1 MAVFYSGL
9 QAQPAQAAQQM
20 PQRGAYIPAG
30 SYGQLSSQ
38 QIASPQS
45 GAIERLNSTQP
56 TTQGFS
62 NAPSPVIQNI
72 GAYNTMLG
80 GSASG
85 DVINRLGMQNYNKF
99 ESQYGQGSLPWYL
112 RNQSSG
118 GYGGDAYSQNLFLG
132 NPGQVQAGYTYG
144 QGASMM
150 ENMRDPLTGEII
162 GYGQSKSFAPINQ
175 DFWSS
180 PNKTM
185 GGQGGPVP
193 LGRIMDKSY
202 GGIDKAFMSN
212 LDALNQPQMGQ
223 WDVWNAGDN
232 WKQDAIMASRPTD
245 PNSDAFANWWRSVN
259 NLGYIPEDQKLA
271 MFRQYR
277 GM

>member
-1 MAVFYSGL
+1 
-9 QAQPAQAAQQM
+9 M

-62 NAPSPVIQNI
+62 SAPSPVIQNI

-144 QGASMM
+144 QDFMARQ
-150 ENMRDPLTGEII
+150 NMRDPLTGEII
-162 GYGQSKSFAPINQ
+162 GYGEEKSFNPIGEGFWNSPPPSSLAGGAP
-175 DFWSS
+175 
-180 PNKTM
+180 
-185 GGQGGPVP
+185 VA
-193 LGRIMDKSY
+193 LGRIAPIGYAGTDKEY
-202 GGIDKAFMSN
+202 KDYFKNLKAP
-212 LDALNQPQMGQ
+212 DMGQ
-223 WDVWNAGDN
+223 WDVWNAGDDWMKN
-232 WKQDAIMASRPTD
+232 AVMQSMPTSD
-245 PNSDAFANWWRSVN
+245 PYSNEFANWWRSVN
-259 NLGYIPEDQKLA
+259 NLGYIPEDQKIDLLK
-271 MFRQYR
+271 QYSGGGLR
-277 GM
+277 YNPGPTR